1 MTVAVAVR
9 EESGALE
16 RASEPPLSV
25 ELVEG
30 REAFNALE
38 KEWNAA
44 QRPLAAGRGPAGP
57 PGQGGPAG
65 ALGQAGRPAGLG
77 PAPAARSAARRSRVE
92 AARPRRGGRL
102 PLWPVDLAP
111 LPLSGPAGD
120 RTGGRGRRGEEARQ
134 PQAPSRKPVRGRG
147 IETGRQ
153 VPPEPPAPA
162 APAGRAGRGQLRPAR
177 WKGRKAA
184 RLRAG

>member
-16 RASEPPLSV
+16 SASEPPLSV

-44 QRPLAAGRGPAGP
+44 
-57 PGQGGPAG
+57 
-65 ALGQAGRPAGLG
+65 
-77 PAPAARSAARRSRVE
+77 
-92 AARPRRGGRL
+92 
-102 PLWPVDLAP
+102 LAP

-162 APAGRAGRGQLRPAR
+162 AAAGRAGRGQLRPAR